1 MVRSTRNQGSVPA
14 NRTAEQTSGDTKTA
28 TARLLHAYKERGD
41 SAARDELV
49 QLHLPLV
56 ETLARRHRRR
66 GVEQEDLVQVGSI
79 GLLGAIE
86 RFDPAYG
93 TEFTAFAVPTI
104 AGEIKRH
111 MRDRT
116 DAVRLPRRL
125 QEAGARLPAV
135 RQELTARLGRPPT
148 VRELARG
155 LELEP
160 SELASLVQ
168 ERRDL
173 DEAEQPADPSRP
185 DPDERVMLKG
195 AFSALDDQDRRVI
208 YLRYLMG
215 MSAAEVAKEVGLS
228 ERQLSRRMSSALSK
242 LRGEVE
248 GLAEPSDRPDP
259 PHKRQGRQGAASKG
273 GEHSGKLLLR
283 MPNSLHGELARA
295 AEREHVSLNQLITN
309 TLAAAMGWGQ
319 QDDALLP
326 DDKPAPRPAPSWLRA
341 AIVTNIVIVVVAGVL
356 AVVLLVLAWQSGL

>member
-1 MVRSTRNQGSVPA
+1 LVVRSPGTGGVPA
-14 NRTAEQTSGDTKTA
+14 NRPAEQTSGDTKTA
-28 TARLLHAYKERGD
+28 TGRLLHAYKERGD

-56 ETLARRHRRR
+56 ETLARRHARR
-66 GVEQEDLVQVGSI
+66 GLEQEDLVQVGSI

-86 RFDPAYG
+86 RFDPAHG

-104 AGEIKRH
+104 AGEIKRY
-111 MRDRT
+111 MRDRA

-160 SELASLVQ
+160 SELANLVQ

-173 DEAEQPADPSRP
+173 YEAEQLADLSRP
-185 DPDERVMLKG
+185 DPDERVMLMG
-195 AFSALDDQDRRVI
+195 AFSALDGQDRRLI
-208 YLRYLMG
+208 YLRYLKG

-228 ERQLSRRMSSALSK
+228 ERQLTRRMSSALSK

-248 GLAEPSDRPDP
+248 GLAEPNERPDP
-259 PHKRQGRQGAASKG
+259 PDKRQGRQGAASKR
-273 GEHSGKLLLR
+273 GEHSGRLLLR

-295 AEREHVSLNQLITN
+295 AEREHVSLNQFITN

-326 DDKPAPRPAPSWLRA
+326 HDKPAQRPAPSWLRA